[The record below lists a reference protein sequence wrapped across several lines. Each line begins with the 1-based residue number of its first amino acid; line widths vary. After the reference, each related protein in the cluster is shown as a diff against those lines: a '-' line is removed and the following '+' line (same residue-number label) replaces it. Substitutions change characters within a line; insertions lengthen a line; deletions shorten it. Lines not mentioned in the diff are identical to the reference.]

1 MRTIDFASASLGREL
16 TRRRVGQYPFPRRWK
31 PPLTPSCCR
40 LNALGFTTR
49 YEGDGQSV
57 SFIATHRLHGH
68 FFAYTGSVGNEYEAV
83 CIVAEMCG
91 LERSR
96 SNRGQ

>member
-1 MRTIDFASASLGREL
+1 VEAAIDAILL
-16 TRRRVGQYPFPRRWK
+16 
-31 PPLTPSCCR
+31 R

-49 YEGDGQSV
+49 YEGDGRSV

-68 FFAYTGSVGNEYEAV
+68 FFAYTAGIGNEYEAA

-91 LERSR
+91 LEPVEGEAVS
-96 SNRGQ
+96 Q